1 MSSTSA
7 VLIYEFDEET
17 STVLAT
23 TSSSPCQS
31 RFEIFKDM
39 GDVWL
44 LFVSI
49 VPSLTSLSRSTSVFV
64 FGYGLAVALKVL
76 FLVVYVFNS
85 SFRVLLLD
93 LNFPLLDLVIFSVAL
108 TATTQDTETATMR
121 YSLSSSSSST
131 TATVNKSS
139 KPIQPNSFRFKPLN
153 TDSDNQCYFRHC
165 YYYRYLRLCYPNCTR
180 QFFLK
185 NFSSCYLHVLAN
197 TGLDLIPS
205 MLCAVIHTDFKP
217 KSVWPFNDV
226 CSFLFLLKEGEKR
239 FSEKSFYVCRNWGRY
254 ALMMRL

>member
-64 FGYGLAVALKVL
+64 FGYGLAVALKVKG
-76 FLVVYVFNS
+76 VVK
-85 SFRVLLLD
+85 RVQIYRAKGPLD
-93 LNFPLLDLVIFSVAL
+93 YNLKMHIKCLGK
-108 TATTQDTETATMR
+108 
-121 YSLSSSSSST
+121 SL
-131 TATVNKSS
+131 K
-139 KPIQPNSFRFKPLN
+139 
-153 TDSDNQCYFRHC
+153 
-165 YYYRYLRLCYPNCTR
+165 
-180 QFFLK
+180 
-185 NFSSCYLHVLAN
+185 
-197 TGLDLIPS
+197 
-205 MLCAVIHTDFKP
+205 
-217 KSVWPFNDV
+217 
-226 CSFLFLLKEGEKR
+226 
-239 FSEKSFYVCRNWGRY
+239 
-254 ALMMRL
+254 